1 MISIFDTESIIFNL
15 LIDKTSVGSKVYVG
29 DTRPLNDENEAITI
43 NTITLMSD
51 ALPMTGVSNINV
63 YCPDIV
69 TIVNGLKQKKSNRV
83 RLREISKE
91 VISIIRT
98 ATVDGILITP
108 DTITTSYDYQF
119 HQHYTNIRLNWLIQ
133 K

>member
-69 TIVNGLKQKKSNRV
+69 TIVNGLKQKKSNPLMQLFPR
-83 RLREISKE
+83 R
-91 VISIIRT
+91 
-98 ATVDGILITP
+98 
-108 DTITTSYDYQF
+108 Q
-119 HQHYTNIRLNWLIQ
+119 
-133 K
+133 